1 MPGNLSIYLHY
12 IYEVIDQA
20 NHILSESL
28 SSGNDNDQDE
38 YLQKDKYKDKDTHT
52 QTKTN
57 TKCLQDPMYAL
68 FFKSRGFEDIKYGI
82 PSKIVH
88 QTFSTQTF
96 HQKNFHNNFLPNV
109 SHQNQFPTCS

>member
-1 MPGNLSIYLHY
+1 
-12 IYEVIDQA
+12 
-20 NHILSESL
+20 
-28 SSGNDNDQDE
+28 
-38 YLQKDKYKDKDTHT
+38 
-52 QTKTN
+52 
-57 TKCLQDPMYAL
+57 MYAL
-68 FFKSRGFEDIKYGI
+68 FFKSRGFEDIKYDI

>member
-1 MPGNLSIYLHY
+1 MAM
-12 IYEVIDQA
+12 IDTNTYKKTNTKTKTHRQTQA
-20 NHILSESL
+20 N
-28 SSGNDNDQDE
+28 
-38 YLQKDKYKDKDTHT
+38 
-52 QTKTN
+52 TN